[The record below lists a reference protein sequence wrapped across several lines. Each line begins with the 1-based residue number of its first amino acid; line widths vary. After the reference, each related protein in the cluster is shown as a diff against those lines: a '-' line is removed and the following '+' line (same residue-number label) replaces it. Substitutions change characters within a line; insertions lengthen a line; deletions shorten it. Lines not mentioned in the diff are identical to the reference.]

1 MTRAKLRQEWAQ
13 VSALAACLMN
23 ENRLDEK
30 IPLDFLV
37 PKFETEPETETE
49 TETEADT
56 ITDPETKRRI
66 MESLK
71 GRF

>member
-23 ENRLDEK
+23 ENRTDEK

-37 PKFETEPETETE
+37 PKFKEPEPEPPTE
-49 TETEADT
+49 DV

-66 MESLK
+66 IDTLK